1 MASLLGLPSACSGR
15 LGGASLLFVSKLL
28 PPCTPVELLM
38 VREMG
43 LSPTVFD
50 ECCFSRGLARV
61 SRDFVLDLNAI
72 GVDAGSLAFNSRGPV
87 VVVVEL
93 AFCEVEERER
103 SDPFDEDD

>member
-1 MASLLGLPSACSGR
+1 M
-15 LGGASLLFVSKLL
+15 LFVSKLL

-43 LSPTVFD
+43 LSLTVFD
-50 ECCFSRGLARV
+50 ECCFGGGLARV
-61 SRDFVLDLNAI
+61 SRDFVLDLNVI
-72 GVDAGSLAFNSRGPV
+72 GVDAGVFVFNNRGLAA
-87 VVVVEL
+87 VVVEL